1 MAGKS
6 SARGSSTSTS
16 TSRASTRSSAS
27 TPSAR
32 ATAKPRASRTT
43 RTVST
48 PRNVTTSA
56 RAGGRPASGKGSK
69 PAPKKASGTSSAA
82 RRPVSKTSQRA
93 SPLAAV
99 GKGIGAGWS
108 LAARGVGATTR
119 TVSKVGE
126 IEAGHRRDGIALGL
140 IAFSVVIAGGVW
152 FKAGGPIG
160 GGIDTLVRAI
170 FGAASAVL
178 PIVGVGLA
186 ILLMRTEPKPEIRP
200 RLIMGSLLV
209 GLPALGLW
217 HIISG
222 SPTDATG
229 RSNGAGFVGYVVGGP
244 AHQRAH
250 RLAVCAAAGHR
261 RRIRNPPSDRND
273 SA

>member
-1 MAGKS
+1 M
-6 SARGSSTSTS
+6 
-16 TSRASTRSSAS
+16 
-27 TPSAR
+27 
-32 ATAKPRASRTT
+32 
-43 RTVST
+43 
-48 PRNVTTSA
+48 
-56 RAGGRPASGKGSK
+56 
-69 PAPKKASGTSSAA
+69 
-82 RRPVSKTSQRA
+82 
-93 SPLAAV
+93 